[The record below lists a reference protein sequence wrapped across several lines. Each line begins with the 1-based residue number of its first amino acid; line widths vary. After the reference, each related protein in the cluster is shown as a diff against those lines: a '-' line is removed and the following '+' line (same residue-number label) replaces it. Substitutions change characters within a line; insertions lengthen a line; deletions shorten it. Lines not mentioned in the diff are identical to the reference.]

1 MKFWKLA
8 LAASAATFG
17 LATAALADDAPA
29 PAAAAPAAAPSGPTI
44 AWNAGITS
52 DYMFRGLDQSAGN
65 VAGFGGAD
73 LTWGKVYL
81 GTWVS
86 HVDFEG
92 DSFNGNHTLAE
103 VDVYGGVRPTF
114 GPVSLDLGVIGY
126 IYPKQPSGSNENYVE
141 LKGLATVTA
150 GSFTPGV
157 SVYYSPDNSFA
168 TGHETYL
175 EGNLAYTFKN
185 KASVSGAVG
194 HEFLDSVKDG
204 GLSGY
209 TLWNIGATYPVTDHL
224 SVDLRYYGTSHAAK
238 AFFTEEKSLPFNA
251 ADRVVATLKATW

>member
-8 LAASAATFG
+8 LCASAATFG
-17 LATAALADDAPA
+17 LATTAMAEDK
-29 PAAAAPAAAPSGPTI
+29 PSI
-44 AWNAGITS
+44 AFNAGVTT
-52 DYMFRGLDQSAGN
+52 DYMFRGLDQSAGG

-86 HVDFEG
+86 HVDFQ
-92 DSFNGNHTLAE
+92 GNSPFTNNTLAE
-103 VDVYGGVRPTF
+103 VDLYGGVRPTV
-114 GPVSLDLGVIGY
+114 GPINLDLGVIGY
-126 IYPKQPSGSNENYVE
+126 VYPKQPSGSHENYVE
-141 LKGLATVTA
+141 LKALASVTA
-150 GSFTPGV
+150 GAWTPGV
-157 SVYYSPDNSFA
+157 AVYYSPDNSFA

-194 HEFLDSVKDG
+194 HEFLDSAQDG

-224 SVDLRYYGTSHAAK
+224 SADLRYYGTSGAAK
-238 AFFTEEKSLPFNA
+238 NFFGENKRYPFNA
-251 ADRVVATLKATW
+251 ADRVVGTLKVTW